1 MRCHACVPES
11 VSLSIVHAGPML
23 NLPAPPPPNMHAW
36 GGLHPHA
43 DVILHIALSHP
54 DMIKRPLTWL
64 AP

>member
-1 MRCHACVPES
+1 MPHAES
-11 VSLSIVHAGPML
+11 TCST
-23 NLPAPPPPNMHAW
+23 PPKMHAW

-43 DVILHIALSHP
+43 DVILRIALSHP